1 MILSVLVTS
10 SFQKTNE
17 EKEEPSGKKSKSKA
31 IKGKVDDDDDDD
43 EDREEEDDEED
54 KIEADDAEE
63 EEDEAEEEDEESNDK
78 IEEIKKP
85 KRKHDDQESDLDSSR
100 YLWNLYSVWISRRVL
115 SKKSWGLVPT
125 PLAFFDSPHFSSFL
139 YDWCTLRQ
147 KIMHCVNAI
156 P

>member
-1 MILSVLVTS
+1 MTLVLVWVILSVLVTS

-31 IKGKVDDDDDDD
+31 IKGKVDDDDDD

-54 KIEADDAEE
+54 KVEADDAEE
-63 EEDEAEEEDEESNDK
+63 EEEEAEEEDEESNDK

-115 SKKSWGLVPT
+115 SKKSWGLAPT
-125 PLAFFDSPHFSSFL
+125 PLARPISRHSSM
-139 YDWCTLRQ
+139 
-147 KIMHCVNAI
+147 IGAPCVKK
-156 P
+156 